1 MQEMNIVLDKGA
13 LFEWMPCQLNGWA
26 LFNGWAHGWAG
37 G

>member
-13 LFEWMPCQLNGWA
+13 LFERIPSQLNGWA
-26 LFNGWAHGWAG
+26 LFNGWAG